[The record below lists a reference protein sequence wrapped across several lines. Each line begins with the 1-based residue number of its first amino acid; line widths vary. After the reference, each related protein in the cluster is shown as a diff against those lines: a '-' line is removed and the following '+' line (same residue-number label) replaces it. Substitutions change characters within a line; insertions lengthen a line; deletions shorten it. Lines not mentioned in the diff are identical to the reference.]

1 MSRAPILSASSAPAT
16 AQHATTRPST
26 AILAILRFL
35 LKFSRV
41 FNFVACLMIALAIPA
56 SLFFEAEFVAFFT
69 KRPPSIDPAWLM
81 PVLRLWLVL
90 AIPLAASVHV
100 LLTRALEMVATVSSG
115 DPFVPANAARLK
127 TIAWCLLII
136 QLLGLSFGVMAGLMN
151 AAGSSIDWE
160 FSLTGWISVLLVFV
174 LARVFEEGAR
184 MREEVNE
191 MI

>member
-1 MSRAPILSASSAPAT
+1 MSGTPVLSSTAAPA
-16 AQHATTRPST
+16 AARPAT
-26 AILAILRFL
+26 AILAMLRLL
-35 LKFSRV
+35 LKFSRI

-56 SLFFEAEFVAFFT
+56 SFIFEPFFTAFFT

-81 PVLRLWLVL
+81 PVLRTWLVL

-100 LLTRALEMVATVSSG
+100 LLTRALEMVATVGSG
-115 DPFVPANAARLK
+115 DPFVPANAERLK
-127 TIAWCLLII
+127 TIAWCLLIT

-151 AAGSSIDWE
+151 AAGSSIDWD

-184 MREEVNE
+184 MREEVNA